1 MDTNL
6 QETMVIIIYVGSI
19 LLFTVY
25 SVKKIFI
32 NKNFNFQNQLVEE
45 IRSLKEELECLR
57 SMFK

>member
-1 MDTNL
+1 MDTKL

-19 LLFTVY
+19 LLFTVC
-25 SVKKIFI
+25 VKKVFI